1 MPLAF
6 HKRNSEVSLI
16 RFLPSAIRIDGQ
28 SSVGPR
34 IVATRPVSPDKF
46 ELYRST
52 AMQMGV
58 ALQDL
63 LLAGFAALLSRL
75 TRQETLAIS
84 VQYSQIE
91 FHLDAESSIALLALS
106 LSSAGLPGNGR
117 SGAVLRRP
125 RRGSG
130 GGLQSSVG
138 FAFHASMENEG
149 SGEPRDSEDCGLL
162 LSVFDGGRRLQL
174 TSTSRRWHDEA
185 LGSWLDY
192 FRSLLNAGCR
202 EPHTPLS
209 RLPLWS
215 ESTARSFYAR
225 LNQTLIEFPGPP
237 TVVQRFVEQARKT
250 PEATAVIG
258 GERRYTYR
266 ELDQRS
272 STLAQSLVAAG
283 AGTNRAVAVC
293 MERTI
298 DLPNALLAVLKSGGF
313 YVPLEPSHPGSRLRG
328 IVEECRPAAL
338 ITDSASIERVRSWLD
353 GSEIPVIFA
362 DQTPYSHQQPTL
374 AAEIDPESLAYTIY
388 TSGTTGKPKGVRI
401 QHRALA
407 NLIGSIQREPGM
419 NASDRALA
427 VAPISFDIASMDMF
441 LAICTGAILVLANRT
456 DAADPYRLARLI
468 DVHRITS
475 MQATPATWR
484 LLITAGWKGKRDLK
498 ILCGGEALPR
508 ELANNLLRLCGEL
521 WNCYGP
527 TETTIWSAVNRIQP
541 GEGIVPVGPPMA
553 NTSFY
558 VLDDSGN
565 PLPPGVPGELCI
577 GGMGVS
583 TGYVARPELTAERFI
598 PDRFGPYPEARL
610 FRTGDL
616 VRLVDGNL
624 LEFFGRLDHQVK
636 LRGYR
641 IELGEIESVLRS
653 HPDIA
658 DAVVIVRE
666 DIPGEARLVAYVIA
680 PGKLVEATALVEFAA
695 KTIPEYMLPS
705 AVVALDH
712 FPLSSSGKID
722 RRALPA
728 PESQA
733 ERAGV
738 VHPQAEDPA
747 DELEERLLR
756 IFRDTL
762 RNNSIGVTD
771 SFFRFG
777 GYSLLTIRLFAR
789 IDRELHA
796 RMPISML
803 FDAPTVR
810 ELARVIRNGIA
821 PSVIVPIRP
830 YGKSAPIFLV
840 QSYLLYSAMLEM
852 VEPDRPIYGVR
863 ELGDESEPLTV
874 AERAKQFAREI
885 VAVYPHG
892 PLYLAGWCAAGTL
905 TVEIARQLRETG
917 HEVGLVALFD
927 AERPGFAP
935 PRNLS
940 ALSVRTRNRLVFHWT
955 RLRGIDWRQRVSYVR
970 EAIARNQEALTDA
983 WYAFSYRFLLWLHKH
998 FSIALP
1004 ATAFHRVHANMSDQ
1018 SSAQVQPYPGKL
1030 NLYRAADVPDRTE
1043 SDTSLGWAAV
1053 AGGGV
1058 VVDFVAGDHVSMFK
1072 QPHVHSLAGLLQE
1085 EMRRYETASARG

>member
-1 MPLAF
+1 
-6 HKRNSEVSLI
+6 LI
-16 RFLPSAIRIDGQ
+16 RFLPSPIRADGQ
-28 SSVGPR
+28 SSIGPR
-34 IVATRPVSPDKF
+34 ILATRALSPDKLD
-46 ELYRST
+46 LYRGA
-52 AMQMGV
+52 AMQVGV
-58 ALQDL
+58 ELKDL
-63 LLAGFAALLSRL
+63 LLAGFAALLSKL
-75 TRQETLAIS
+75 SRQETLTIS
-84 VQYSQIE
+84 VRYSQVK
-91 FHLDAESSIALLALS
+91 FHLDAESSIARLALS
-106 LSSAGLPGNGR
+106 LSGAGLSGNVQP
-117 SGAVLRRP
+117 GAVLRQP
-125 RRGSG
+125 LRGSG
-130 GGLQSSVG
+130 GALLSSVG
-138 FAFHASMENEG
+138 FAFHASAESEDSNEFQ
-149 SGEPRDSEDCGLL
+149 DSEDYGLL
-162 LSVFDGGRRLQL
+162 FSVVDGGRYLQL
-174 TSTSRRWHDEA
+174 ISTTRRWHDET

-192 FRSLLNAGCR
+192 LRSLLDAASR
-202 EPHTPLS
+202 EPQTLLS

-215 ESTARSFYAR
+215 ESAARSFYAR
-225 LNQTLIEFPGPP
+225 LNQTLVEFHGPP
-237 TVVQRFVEQARKT
+237 TVVERFVGQARKT
-250 PEATAVIG
+250 PETTAVIG

-272 STLAQSLVAAG
+272 DTLAQLLLAEG

-298 DLPNALLAVLKSGGF
+298 DLPSALLAVLKSGGF
-313 YVPLEPSHPGSRLRG
+313 YVPLEPSHPGSRLSG
-328 IVEECRPAAL
+328 VVEECCPVAL

-353 GSEIPVIFA
+353 GSGVPVILA
-362 DQTPYSHQQPTL
+362 DQASASHQRQPVL
-374 AAEIDPESLAYTIY
+374 AGEIDPESLAYTIY

-419 NASDRALA
+419 SASDRALA

-441 LAICTGAILVLANRT
+441 LAICTGATLVLANRT

-498 ILCGGEALPR
+498 ILCGGEALSR
-508 ELANNLLRLCGEL
+508 ELANSLLPLCGEL

-527 TETTIWSAVNRIQP
+527 TETTIWSAVLRIQH

-577 GGMGVS
+577 GGQGVS
-583 TGYVARPELTAERFI
+583 VGYVARPELNAARFI
-598 PDRFGPYPEARL
+598 PDRFGPDPEASL

-624 LEFFGRLDHQVK
+624 FEFFGRLDHQVK

-641 IELGEIESVLRS
+641 IELGEIESVLRT
-653 HPDIA
+653 HPKVT

-666 DIPGEARLVAYVIA
+666 DIPGEPRLVAYVIT
-680 PGKLVEATALVEFAA
+680 PDQVVEARALVEFAA

-705 AVVALDH
+705 AVVPVER
-712 FPLSSSGKID
+712 FPLSASGKID

-728 PESQA
+728 PESQP
-733 ERAGV
+733 ERADV
-738 VHPQAEDPA
+738 VHPHAEDPA
-747 DELEERLLR
+747 DELEERLLT

-810 ELARVIRNGIA
+810 ELARVIRSGIT

-874 AERAKQFAREI
+874 ADRARQFAREI
-885 VAVYPHG
+885 LAVYPHG

-905 TVEIARQLRETG
+905 TVEIARQLREAG

-940 ALSVRTRNRLVFHWT
+940 ALGVRARNRIVFHWS
-955 RLRGIDWRQRVSYVR
+955 RLRGIDWRQRASYLR
-970 EAIARNQEALTDA
+970 DAIDRNHESLTDV
-983 WYAFSYRFLLWLHKH
+983 WYAFSYRFLLWLNKH

-1004 ATAFHRVHANMSDQ
+1004 ATTFHRAHANMSAQ
-1018 SSAQVQPYPGKL
+1018 SSTQVRPYPGKL

-1072 QPHVHSLAGLLQE
+1072 QPHVHNLAGLIQE
-1085 EMRRYETASARG
+1085 EMRRYETASARGHVAFH